1 MSEEDIVLI
10 EETLPYIELQL
21 DDFSSVFPDAFE
33 GAYIFFFSFLNKK
46 ADVVKENIPEAVN
59 ETDYSL
65 QYAAYDVRY
74 FVNSE
79 NVVKCI
85 NIGNVD
91 VYVEEINEIV
101 KTGAMKNVD
110 CYYFR
115 IKDYTVVWDMK
126 AKEMTFIA
134 DENNIEKSLAIDL
147 R

>member
-1 MSEEDIVLI
+1 M
-10 EETLPYIELQL
+10 
-21 DDFSSVFPDAFE
+21 
-33 GAYIFFFSFLNKK
+33 
-46 ADVVKENIPEAVN
+46 KENIPEAVN

-101 KTGAMKNVD
+101 KTGAMKMSIAIISES
-110 CYYFR
+110 R
-115 IKDYTVVWDMK
+115 IIRLYG
-126 AKEMTFIA
+126 I
-134 DENNIEKSLAIDL
+134 
-147 R
+147 